1 MIYTFVPLRN
11 FLATY
16 YFGSPP
22 TQATLESFHN
32 RLKSYQKQLAQS
44 KRANESEEYQ
54 KNLLRDFLIQAFEYN
69 CNTKDRID
77 LAIYEDSAPKVLFE
91 VKSLSNKSEFIGGG
105 GANNLNENRKM

>member
-1 MIYTFVPLRN
+1 MRYTHIPLQDFIQSHSIISPAQDILQKFQQHLEIY
-11 FLATY
+11 
-16 YFGSPP
+16 
-22 TQATLESFHN
+22 
-32 RLKSYQKQLAQS
+32 LKNISAYK
-44 KRANESEEYQ
+44 NESEEYQ

-105 GANNLNENRKM
+105 GQIP